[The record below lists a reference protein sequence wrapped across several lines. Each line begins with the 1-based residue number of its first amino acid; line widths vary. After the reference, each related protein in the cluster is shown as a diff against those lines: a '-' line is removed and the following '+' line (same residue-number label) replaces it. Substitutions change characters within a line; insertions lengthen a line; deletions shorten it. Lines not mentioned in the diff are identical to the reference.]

1 MSALVDIW
9 SNETKEQSQKDQT
22 LSSNASASSSTD
34 VGVNQVKGGM
44 SSSTLLAPV
53 FGRVVRVNS
62 LLTRYSSEAS
72 VSMLVEWFSP

>member
-9 SNETKEQSQKDQT
+9 SNETKKQSQSDQT
-22 LSSNASASSSTD
+22 LSSNAASASSTD
-34 VGVNQVKGGM
+34 VRYSQGKVGM

-53 FGRVVRVNS
+53 FGRVNSVNS
-62 LLTRYSSEAS
+62 PLTHYLSEAS